1 MPLCSCL
8 PSRKSAGASDSVTAV
23 ETHHTPSSRE
33 RIIAAA
39 RFEVE
44 TKGILGLRVQDVAQN
59 AKVSVPLIYK
69 YFVDRDGLLAEVLGE
84 MFEEFLLEQLD
95 ASEAYFDALAS
106 PTVDDLLAVLAL
118 PQQDFRRPRRWQ
130 RVQILAAS
138 VEIPALRTRLNL
150 VQNILQDRMVAFMS
164 NAVRRITGEE
174 PRLSTQALAMLVQ
187 TYSLGFVLNDV
198 LEEGGGGVTDE
209 QFSSL
214 MRAMLTGAMGLT
226 GSPALD

>member
-1 MPLCSCL
+1 M
-8 PSRKSAGASDSVTAV
+8 

-39 RFEVE
+39 RLEVE

-84 MFEEFLLEQLD
+84 MFEEFVLEQLD
-95 ASEAYFDALAS
+95 ASEAYFNALEA

-130 RVQILAAS
+130 RMQILAAS
-138 VEIPALRTRLNL
+138 MEIPTLRTRLSL
-150 VQNILQDRMVAFMS
+150 VQNILHERLTSFMD
-164 NAVRRITGEE
+164 NAVRRITQGE
-174 PRLSTQALAMLVQ
+174 PTMSIAALAMLVQ
-187 TYSLGFVLNDV
+187 SYGFGFVLNDL
-198 LEEGGGGVTDE
+198 LEEGGGGVTDD
-209 QFSSL
+209 QFASL
-214 MRAMLTGAMGLT
+214 MRLMLNGAIGHEN
-226 GSPALD
+226 SPSID